1 MRLLCVSDIH
11 GKYGRVVELL
21 RNIEVYDVLLISGD
35 ITHLGGYEECEEV
48 VSPFLSVGAEY
59 RATTL
64 AVPGNMDRPEVLDCL
79 RNIGINLNGDGVVVG
94 DVGFM
99 GVGGSNKTPF
109 STPNELSDSEM
120 VELLNSGYR
129 KILEAKKK
137 VLVSHAPPK
146 GTKLDRSF
154 IGFHAGSRVVRN
166 FIEERDI
173 DLCLCG
179 HIHESRG
186 EELLG
191 KCICVN
197 PGPLK
202 EGYYVI
208 IDIEEKIKV
217 TWRKL

>member
-11 GKYGRVVELL
+11 GNYSNVIELL
-21 RNIEVYDVLLISGD
+21 RKVETYDMVLVSGD
-35 ITHLGGYEECEEV
+35 ITHLGGYKECEEII
-48 VSPFLSVGAEY
+48 SPFLVTGAEY
-59 RATTL
+59 KAVVL
-64 AVPGNMDRPEVLDCL
+64 AVPGNMDRPEVLNYLKDSK
-79 RNIGINLNGDGVVVG
+79 IDLNGKGVIIN
-94 DVGFM
+94 DIGFM

-120 VELLNSGYR
+120 FAFLDNGYDKISG
-129 KILEAKKK
+129 AGKK

-146 GTKLDRSF
+146 KTRLDRSF
-154 IGFHAGSRVVRN
+154 LGFHAGSKVIRE
-166 FIEERDI
+166 FIEKHDI

-186 EELLG
+186 EDSLG
-191 KCICVN
+191 NCLCVN

-202 EGYYVI
+202 DGYYVL

-217 TWRKL
+217 TWRKI